1 MLRMQTVRTCLLKST
16 LRLRSRKVP
25 DKYGRRQSALW
36 YLSPDKKRYAVCF
49 PAPLQSAGPVTMP
62 RYGVPGGV
70 LPPGTF
76 YFRITHYCYSNR

>member
-1 MLRMQTVRTCLLKST
+1 

-70 LPPGTF
+70 CLLAHLIF
-76 YFRITHYCYSNR
+76 MLLIALR